1 MKQYAEFLARSRLS
15 PATIKT
21 YLSSVRLFLQYL
33 EGVGVAPAGVTFE
46 VMEGYLHSLE
56 RNRYANATVRL
67 RLIAAIDYLEF
78 AHAFTLSRSAWR
90 VLIPRRAMPTA
101 SKVLT
106 EDEVRLI
113 KLKLI
118 EKDAHIRIHFY
129 LMLSAGLR
137 VGEVIHLR
145 SRDFE
150 EIGGKLLLH
159 LSSTKGNVARTTIC
173 ADPEAHSFI
182 RQYVAADGRF
192 DMVGVRTIQGHAQKM
207 ANDLGIDFSCH
218 SLRHYFAT
226 RLLSQNVKIETIQAL
241 LGHRSLATTR
251 IYAHT
256 TLDDILKIG
265 G

>member
-21 YLSSVRLFLQYL
+21 YLSAIRLFLQYL
-33 EGVGVAPAGVTFE
+33 GEIGVAPEAASFE
-46 VMEGYLHSLE
+46 TLEGYLHYLE
-56 RNRYANATVRL
+56 RNRYANTTVRL
-67 RLIAAIDYLEF
+67 RLITAIGFLEF
-78 AHAFTLSRSAWR
+78 AYGFTLSRTAWR
-90 VLIPRRAMPTA
+90 VLIPRRRMPVA
-101 SKVLT
+101 PKVLT

-113 KLKLI
+113 KLRLA
-118 EKDAHIRIHFY
+118 EKEPHIRIHFY
-129 LMLSAGLR
+129 LMMSAGLR
-137 VGEVIHLR
+137 VGEVIYLK

-173 ADPEAHSFI
+173 TDYDTHSFI
-182 RQYVAADGRF
+182 RQYVADDGRF
-192 DMVGVRTIQGHAQKM
+192 DMVSVRTIQGHAQKI